1 MEKNVHQ
8 TVEINSRIVPIFE
21 EFSYM
26 TQHREEWG
34 GSVPGSS
41 DDLGFEGLPDVCQM
55 DENLQENLDYRD
67 CGRCR

>member
-1 MEKNVHQ
+1 
-8 TVEINSRIVPIFE
+8 
-21 EFSYM
+21 M

-34 GSVPGSS
+34 KSVPGSS
-41 DDLGFEGLPDVCQM
+41 DDLEFEGLPDIYQM